1 MWIES
6 LSTLAED
13 FEVVVAGGGIAGL
26 TAGLVSARLG
36 RKTLVL
42 AGDVLGGL
50 LLSIERIEGVPG
62 FPDGVPGYELCPMAQ
77 EQAVA
82 AGAEVVAT
90 SLDRLARQDGKWRVT
105 AGDRDIA
112 ASAVIL
118 ATGSTL
124 KKLGLPAEARLLG
137 KGVSQCAGCD
147 GPLFRN
153 RAVAVIGGGDS
164 ALQEASTLAN
174 FASRVIVLHRGK
186 TLSAQAAY
194 RRHASQHP
202 KIELRFDT
210 VVEDILGE
218 DRVTGIRTRD
228 VASGLTAALELA
240 AVFVYIGLEP
250 NATFLRGQ
258 IDLDP
263 TGRVP
268 TDARMRTALPGV
280 FAAGVVRSG
289 SPGRAVGSAGEGA
302 IAAVAANEYVSDGV
316 SDGVW

>member
-1 MWIES
+1 
-6 LSTLAED
+6 
-13 FEVVVAGGGIAGL
+13 
-26 TAGLVSARLG
+26 
-36 RKTLVL
+36 
-42 AGDVLGGL
+42 
-50 LLSIERIEGVPG
+50 
-62 FPDGVPGYELCPMAQ
+62 MAQ

-90 SLDRLARQDGKWRVT
+90 SLDRLARQDGSWRVT

-124 KKLGLPAEARLLG
+124 RKLGLPAEARLLG
-137 KGVSQCAGCD
+137 KGVSQCASCD
-147 GPLFRN
+147 GPLVRN
-153 RAVAVIGGGDS
+153 RVVAVIGGGDS
-164 ALQEASTLAN
+164 ALQEAATLAN

-228 VASGLTAALELA
+228 VASGSTAALELA

-263 TGRVP
+263 AGRVP

-316 SDGVW
+316 SDGAW